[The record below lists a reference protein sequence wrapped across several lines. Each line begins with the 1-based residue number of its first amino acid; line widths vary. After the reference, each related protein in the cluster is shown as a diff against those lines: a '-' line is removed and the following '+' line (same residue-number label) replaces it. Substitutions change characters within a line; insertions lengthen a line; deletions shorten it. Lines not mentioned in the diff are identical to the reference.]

1 MKIDEEF
8 NSMVYDSILPCIAQA
23 FASLEKGVTSN
34 RLKIQN
40 NNPQVVVT
48 EKAHQMKLMIN
59 NYIDGQAR
67 IMNDLFNSGGENQW
81 LNE

>member
-23 FASLEKGVTSN
+23 FASLEKGVTLN
-34 RLKIQN
+34 RLKIQS

-48 EKAHQMKLMIN
+48 EKAHQMKLVIN
-59 NYIDGQAR
+59 NYIDGQVQT
-67 IMNDLFNSGGENQW
+67 MDNLFKG
-81 LNE
+81 

>member
-23 FASLEKGVTSN
+23 FALLEKSVTSN
-34 RLKIQN
+34 RLKIQS

-48 EKAHQMKLMIN
+48 EKAHQMKLVIN
-59 NYIDGQAR
+59 NYIDGQVEALD
-67 IMNDLFNSGGENQW
+67 NLFKE
-81 LNE
+81 